1 MKKLWQLC
9 ACAAGVLAGLWL
21 TARILLPVG
30 LPFLLGLGLA
40 RLARPLAA
48 RLRRLP
54 RGLAAFLSV
63 TAVCLA
69 AAAVL
74 TGLGSTLAEPLQRLH
89 AAALHLASRLP
100 DGMGEAAAQWV
111 DRLFAGGS
119 VVADSVSQ
127 GVFGCVTRVLGW
139 MPQLLL
145 FGLTALLSA
154 YFLAGDAPRL
164 RALAARHVPEE
175 WRARGGQLLVRLR
188 AALRGYVLAQGKLLL
203 VTFGVVSLGLLA
215 ALRRPHAVLLGALIA
230 VVDALPVLG
239 SGTVLLPWA
248 AVSLLRG
255 SGGLALGLTVTYAA
269 AAFARSALEP
279 RLLGRQIGLSPLLTL
294 LSLYAGY
301 RLFGLAG
308 MILLPLAVLLA
319 KQVWELAEGNG
330 GGIDGAL

>member
-69 AAAVL
+69 AGAVL
-74 TGLGSTLAEPLQRLH
+74 TGLGWALWQGCAALCARLPGLLSTLAEPLQRLH
-89 AAALHLASRLP
+89 A
-100 DGMGEAAAQWV
+100 
-111 DRLFAGGS
+111 
-119 VVADSVSQ
+119 
-127 GVFGCVTRVLGW
+127 
-139 MPQLLL
+139 
-145 FGLTALLSA
+145 
-154 YFLAGDAPRL
+154 
-164 RALAARHVPEE
+164 
-175 WRARGGQLLVRLR
+175 

-279 RLLGRQIGLSPLLTL
+279 RLLGRQIGLPPLLTL

>member
-54 RGLAAFLSV
+54 HGLAAFLSV

-74 TGLGSTLAEPLQRLH
+74 TGLGWALWQGCAALCARLPGLLSSLAEPLQRLH

-188 AALRGYVLAQGKLLL
+188 AALRAM
-203 VTFGVVSLGLLA
+203 SSH
-215 ALRRPHAVLLGALIA
+215 RE
-230 VVDALPVLG
+230 
-239 SGTVLLPWA
+239 S
-248 AVSLLRG
+248 SC
-255 SGGLALGLTVTYAA
+255 S
-269 AAFARSALEP
+269 
-279 RLLGRQIGLSPLLTL
+279 
-294 LSLYAGY
+294 
-301 RLFGLAG
+301 
-308 MILLPLAVLLA
+308 
-319 KQVWELAEGNG
+319 
-330 GGIDGAL
+330 

>member
-21 TARILLPVG
+21 TARILLPGG

-74 TGLGSTLAEPLQRLH
+74 TGLGWALWQGC
-89 AAALHLASRLP
+89 AALHLASRLP

-279 RLLGRQIGLSPLLTL
+279 RLLGRQIGLPPLLTL

>member
-40 RLARPLAA
+40 RLARPLAV

-74 TGLGSTLAEPLQRLH
+74 TGLGWALWQGCAALCARLPGLLSSLAEPLQRLH

-145 FGLTALLSA
+145 FALTALLSA

-164 RALAARHVPEE
+164 RALAARHV
-175 WRARGGQLLVRLR
+175 RRNGGR
-188 AALRGYVLAQGKLLL
+188 AAGSSSRVCA
-203 VTFGVVSLGLLA
+203 
-215 ALRRPHAVLLGALIA
+215 RPCGAM
-230 VVDALPVLG
+230 
-239 SGTVLLPWA
+239 S
-248 AVSLLRG
+248 SRRG
-255 SGGLALGLTVTYAA
+255 S
-269 AAFARSALEP
+269 SC
-279 RLLGRQIGLSPLLTL
+279 S
-294 LSLYAGY
+294 
-301 RLFGLAG
+301 
-308 MILLPLAVLLA
+308 
-319 KQVWELAEGNG
+319 
-330 GGIDGAL
+330 